1 MACYKLKGKGLT
13 LMELLVTLSLVMLL
27 VTLSAPCHS
36 ELMQKQHAK
45 GDRNATA

>member
-27 VTLSAPCHS
+27 VTLSAPGHS
-36 ELMQKQHAK
+36 EPDAK
-45 GDRNATA
+45 ATRQGRP